1 MRLKGEWPWM
11 QELQVLE
18 DTDMRALNERAMTQ
32 EEKNDEEWLQQLG
45 MMNEIV
51 EGGVASP
58 GIVVMGGIVMGE
70 GRRTLAWIW
79 YNSGIA
85 AEGARQDEAIVEVL
99 HAEWCKEELVLL
111 DEEMRRTIEYGKWQ
125 STWWKE
131 RRDEAADGEVGEG
144 KKGYAAERMETELVW
159 STALE
164 SKWSGIRNEVQL
176 VIIGLDTGELI
187 KVELMQ
193 EDMIDGEEDEGGEDE
208 DEED

>member
-99 HAEWCKEELVLL
+99 HAEWCKDNRVWEVAVH
-111 DEEMRRTIEYGKWQ
+111 M
-125 STWWKE
+125 WKE

-193 EDMIDGEEDEGGEDE
+193 KT
-208 DEED
+208 